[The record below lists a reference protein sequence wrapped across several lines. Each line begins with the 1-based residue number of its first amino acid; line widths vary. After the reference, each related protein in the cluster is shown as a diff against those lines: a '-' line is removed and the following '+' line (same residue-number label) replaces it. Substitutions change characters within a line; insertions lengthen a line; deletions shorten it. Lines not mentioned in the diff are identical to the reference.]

1 MQSVR
6 PVLCSLVSIV
16 WRRSSFPKAKS
27 ASIYFS
33 NNIIT
38 VFYRKI
44 LMKEVA
50 QGKKKLEHPY
60 LNETVV
66 QTTFIPEQ
74 KKSISVI
81 SSKI

>member
-1 MQSVR
+1 MKKNWKPIPHFVPRSANTGSRCKVYGRYSVA
-6 PVLCSLVSIV
+6 L
-16 WRRSSFPKAKS
+16 
-27 ASIYFS
+27 
-33 NNIIT
+33 
-38 VFYRKI
+38 KI